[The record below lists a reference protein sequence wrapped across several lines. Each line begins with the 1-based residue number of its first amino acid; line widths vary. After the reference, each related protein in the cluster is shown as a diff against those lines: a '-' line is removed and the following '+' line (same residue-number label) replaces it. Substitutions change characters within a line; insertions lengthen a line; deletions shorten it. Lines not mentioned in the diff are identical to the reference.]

1 MQRVTHYILLGL
13 CHIARHGF
21 LQEEDDA
28 AQNGSSVSA
37 RKRRRLRYNNARDAA
52 EKAKQADAT
61 QTAAT
66 DGTQLSPGFASN
78 LLQVL

>member
-1 MQRVTHYILLGL
+1 MQNLTPYTLLGL
-13 CHIARHGF
+13 CHIARHGL
-21 LQEEDDA
+21 LQDDDDA
-28 AQNGSSVSA
+28 EQDGSSVSA

-61 QTAAT
+61 QIAAT